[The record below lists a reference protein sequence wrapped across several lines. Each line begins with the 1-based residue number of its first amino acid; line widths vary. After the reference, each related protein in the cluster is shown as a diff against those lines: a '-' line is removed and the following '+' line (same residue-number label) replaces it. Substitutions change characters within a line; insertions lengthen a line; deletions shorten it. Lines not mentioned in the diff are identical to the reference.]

1 MKEFMLTVLNMS
13 ISGAIVVL
21 AILLARLILK
31 KAPKKCSYLLW
42 GAAAFRLCCPVS
54 IKSAISLFNFVPK
67 AANTAENAVSAAG
80 RLEYIQSIVRSTQ
93 APISVNTPLPNTTLM
108 PQITPHAIQTSVPA
122 AVHEATSAPAA
133 TQGIIAG
140 LTENIGGSGGAGSA
154 AQAASS
160 VGLVEVLMTAAVV
173 LWIVGM
179 IALIAYSVIGY
190 IKMYRKM
197 STAVLLEGNIYQSE
211 LVRSPFILGFLRP
224 KIYIPYGLSE
234 EARRY
239 VLAHERYHIKR
250 GDHIIKVFS
259 FLLLALHWFNPLC
272 WLAFFLS
279 NKDMEMSCD
288 EKVLGEKLDIR
299 SEYSSTLL
307 SFAVS
312 KQFPSPSP
320 LAFGESGVRS
330 RIKNAMNYK
339 KPKFI
344 VTIIALVLS
353 LAVLAACVANPANAP
368 KTDPKQSGAPIAPTT
383 APTAEPTAAPNAE
396 EPVGVVFADPVFE
409 AEYRKTRSD
418 DAGNIITDEE
428 LLGVTSLS
436 FGFST
441 NSSFS
446 EISDISDVAKFKN
459 LETFKLNKRFG
470 SQAIDIEP
478 LSELTSIHSLWLY
491 NCGVSDLAPL
501 GGLTGLH
508 QLILGG
514 NGVSLEGLDTLGS
527 FTELRYLMLEN
538 CGIGDISFI
547 EPLTKLEDLDLSGN
561 SISNLKPLPRLAELE
576 TLILDNNEINGIES
590 LCKEGLLPKLRVLS
604 LNNNRISNVY
614 SLSTLNTLE
623 QLMLSDNWLDE
634 DHVLALSQMMPNCEI
649 VYERAEDSVD
659 YWAVDLDGDGAE
671 ERFCLSLALL
681 KNESYTIPYLI
692 GENGENLGGLDM
704 IGYSRV
710 WNRSYILTEKEGI
723 GRCIMVYKPGYAS
736 GGECEYSYKLYTVKN
751 DALICAEERSINFMV
766 HGSVPAQPNDIDKV
780 LEFAGE
786 VNALLERGTLLI
798 SADAYCGLTKFGLFD
813 RESGEN
819 IDTTSC
825 ECVINS
831 NGLTITSNLPAAP
844 TSDGGS
850 HAVSVPFCM
859 FTQRE
864 LLCRESLSILDFV
877 LGERDDFPSEGSLR
891 EKLEYANYVLESNR
905 AIAKA
910 GEYVGIGN
918 YTGVHIIKESIAS
931 NGSRSYLVYIP
942 EELLLYNTDR
952 NYVLVS
958 GDSVIGIFSDPS
970 AFMDETAVNGAIEA
984 AREYLLAVGY
994 SEAASASSLRLA
1006 KVIENENG
1014 TIRYFVSFNR
1024 PAMFVAVENGA
1035 VIYTSPD
1042 LGTVEAQLRLS
1053 YPQYFGLHADY
1064 LDVYITKRHDHD
1076 EYCCILTE
1084 VTNSILNDFSGLP
1097 RISLEEMNI
1106 ILSTYNADRESV
1118 NVYLPYAWEEMRP
1131 YFMSKLFD

>member
-1 MKEFMLTVLNMS
+1 MKEFLLTVLNMS
-13 ISGAIVVL
+13 ISGAIVSL
-21 AILLARLILK
+21 AILLARLMLK
-31 KAPKKCSYLLW
+31 KAPKKWSYLLW

-80 RLEYIQSIVRSTQ
+80 RLEYIPSIVRSTQ
-93 APISVNTPLPNTTLM
+93 APITINTPLPDLMPM
-108 PQITPHAIQTSVPA
+108 PQITPHAVSTSIPA
-122 AVHEATSAPAA
+122 AVHEATSAPTA
-133 TQGIIAG
+133 THGVIAG
-140 LTENIGGSGGAGSA
+140 MTGNIGGSGGSGGAGSA

-160 VGLVEVLMTAAVV
+160 VGLVEVLMTAAAV
-173 LWIVGM
+173 LWAVGM

-197 STAVLLEGNIYQSE
+197 STAVRLEGNIYQSE
-211 LVRSPFILGFLRP
+211 LVRSPFILGFIRP
-224 KIYIPYGLSE
+224 KIYIPFGLSD
-234 EARRY
+234 EAQSY
-239 VLAHERYHIKR
+239 VLAHERYHIRR

-272 WLAFFLS
+272 WLAFYLS

-320 LAFGESGVRS
+320 LAFGESGVKS

-344 VTIIALVLS
+344 VTLIALVLS
-353 LAVLAACVANPANAP
+353 LAVLAACVANPANNIP
-368 KTDPKQSGAPIAPTT
+368 ESDPKQSGAPSAPTS
-383 APTAEPTAAPNAE
+383 APTSAPN
-396 EPVGVVFADPVFE
+396 GVAFADPVFE
-409 AEYRKTRSD
+409 AEYRRIRPEG
-418 DAGNIITDEE
+418 AGSVITEEE
-428 LLGVTSLS
+428 LLGVTSLT
-436 FGFST
+436 FGFSKNNT
-441 NSSFS
+441 FS
-446 EISDISDVAKFKN
+446 DISDISDAAKFKN
-459 LETFKLNKRFG
+459 LEVFKLNKRFG

-478 LSELTSIHSLWLY
+478 LSELTSLHSLWLY

-501 GGLTGLH
+501 GSLTGLH

-514 NGVSLEGLDTLGS
+514 NGVSMDGLDALGN
-527 FTELRYLMLEN
+527 FTELRSLTLEN

-561 SISNLKPLPRLAELE
+561 SISNLYPLRRLTELE
-576 TLILDNNEINGIES
+576 TLTLDNNEINGIEQ
-590 LCKEGLLPKLRVLS
+590 LCKEGLFPKLRVLS
-604 LNNNRISNVY
+604 LNNNWISNVY
-614 SLSTLNTLE
+614 SLSDLNSLE
-623 QLMLSDNWLDE
+623 LLMLRDNWLDE

-649 VYERAEDSVD
+649 VYESAEDSVD
-659 YWAVDLDGDGAE
+659 YWAVDLDGAGAE
-671 ERFCLSLALL
+671 ESFCLSLALL

-710 WNRSYILTEKEGI
+710 LNRSYILTEKEGI

-751 DALICAEERSINFMV
+751 DALICAEERSINFTV
-766 HGSVPAQPNDIDKV
+766 HGSVSAPPNDIEAV
-780 LEFAGE
+780 LEFADE

-798 SADAYCGLTKFGLFD
+798 SADAYCGLTRFGLFD
-813 RESGEN
+813 RESGEH
-819 IDTTSC
+819 IDTTGC

-831 NGLTITSNLPAAP
+831 NGLTISSNLPAAP
-844 TSDGGS
+844 ASDDGS
-850 HAVSVPFCM
+850 PAVSLPFCM
-859 FTQRE
+859 FTQRDP
-864 LLCRESLSILDFV
+864 LCRESLFILDFV
-877 LGERDDFPSEGSLR
+877 LGDRGDFPSEGSVR
-891 EKLEYANYVLESNR
+891 EKLEYANHVLESNR
-905 AIAKA
+905 ALAEA

-918 YTGVHIIKESIAS
+918 YAGVHIVKESIDS
-931 NGSRSYLVYIP
+931 SGVRSYLVYIP
-942 EELLLYNTDR
+942 KELLLYNTDR

-994 SEAASASSLRLA
+994 SEAASVSSLRLA
-1006 KVIENENG
+1006 KVVEDENG
-1014 TIRYFVSFNR
+1014 TMRCFVSFNR
-1024 PAMFVAVENGA
+1024 PAMIVAVENGA

-1042 LGTVEAQLRLS
+1042 LGTIEAQLRLS
-1053 YPQYFGLHADY
+1053 YPQYFDVSTGKGLE
-1064 LDVYITKRHDHD
+1064 VYIFKRNHED
-1076 EYCCILTE
+1076 EYCCVLLPGTNRTKDAEDFAGLTR
-1084 VTNSILNDFSGLP
+1084 V
-1097 RISLEEMNI
+1097 SLEEMNI
-1106 ILSTYNADRESV
+1106 ILSTYDVDRESIG
-1118 NVYLPYAWEEMRP
+1118 VYFPIALEEMRP

>member
-13 ISGAIVVL
+13 ISGAIVIL
-21 AILLARLILK
+21 TILLARLILK
-31 KAPKKCSYLLW
+31 KAPKKWSYLLW

-67 AANTAENAVSAAG
+67 AASTAENAVSTAG
-80 RLEYIQSIVRSTQ
+80 RLEYIPSIVRSTQ
-93 APISVNTPLPNTTLM
+93 APISVNTPLPNITPI

-133 TQGIIAG
+133 TQGVIAG
-140 LTENIGGSGGAGSA
+140 MTGNIGGSGGAGSA

-160 VGLVEVLMTAAVV
+160 VGIVDALMTAAVV

-197 STAVLLEGNIYQSE
+197 STAVRREGNIYQSE
-211 LVRSPFILGFLRP
+211 LVRSPFILGLISP
-224 KIYIPYGLSE
+224 KIYIPFGLSD

-272 WLAFFLS
+272 WLAFYLS

-299 SEYSSTLL
+299 CEYSSTLL

-320 LAFGESGVRS
+320 LAFGEIGVRS

-339 KPKFI
+339 KPKLI
-344 VTIIALVLS
+344 VTVIALVLS
-353 LAVLAACVANPANAP
+353 LAVLAACVANPANNIP
-368 KTDPKQSGAPIAPTT
+368 ESEPKQSGAPT
-383 APTAEPTAAPNAE
+383 APATEPTADPNGE
-396 EPVGVVFADPVFE
+396 EPDGVAFADPVFE
-409 AEYRKTRSD
+409 AEYRRTRPD

-478 LSELTSIHSLWLY
+478 LSELTSLHSLWLY

-514 NGVSLEGLDTLGS
+514 NGVSLEGLDTLGN

-561 SISNLKPLPRLAELE
+561 SISNLYPLRKLTELE
-576 TLILDNNEINGIES
+576 TLTLDNNEINGIEQ
-590 LCKEGLLPKLRVLS
+590 LCKEGLFPKLRVLS
-604 LNNNRISNVY
+604 LNNNWISNVY
-614 SLSTLNTLE
+614 SVSDLNSLE
-623 QLMLSDNWLDE
+623 LLMLSDNWLDE

-659 YWAVDLDGDGAE
+659 YWAVDIDGDGAE

-681 KNESYTIPYLI
+681 KNESYATPYLV
-692 GENGENLGGLDM
+692 GENGENLGGLDI

-710 WNRSYILTEKEGI
+710 SNRSYILTEKEGI
-723 GRCIMVYKPGYAS
+723 GRCIMVYKPGYGS
-736 GGECEYSYKLYTVKN
+736 GGECEYSYKLYTVKDN
-751 DALICAEERSINFMV
+751 ALICAEERSINFTV
-766 HGSVPAQPNDIDKV
+766 HGSVPAPPNDIEKV

-798 SADAYCGLTKFGLFD
+798 SADAYCGLTNFGLFD
-813 RESGEN
+813 RESGEH
-819 IDTTSC
+819 IDTTGC
-825 ECVINS
+825 ECVIDS

-877 LGERDDFPSEGSLR
+877 LGERDDFPREGSVR
-891 EKLEYANYVLESNR
+891 EKLEYANYVLESNM

-918 YTGVHIIKESIAS
+918 YTGVHIIKESIDSSGA
-931 NGSRSYLVYIP
+931 RSYLVYIP
-942 EELLLYNTDR
+942 EELLLSNTDR

-958 GDSVIGIFSDPS
+958 GDSVMGIFSDPS

-1042 LGTVEAQLRLS
+1042 LGTIEAQLRLS

-1064 LDVYITKRHDHD
+1064 LVVYITKRHDHD

-1084 VTNSILNDFSGLP
+1084 VTNSIFNDFSGLP

-1118 NVYLPYAWEEMRP
+1118 NVYLPYEWEEMRP